1 MRRTSTPHVALL
13 GRVPGTRRLS
23 DMERHPDNEAIPGV
37 MVFRPEASL
46 IYFNVDHVCATIA
59 DRVRAEAQPPR
70 LVVIDLSSSPHV
82 DLQSAHTLAAMAGEL
97 TALGADVR
105 VIEARSEVR
114 ERLRGEG
121 LERQLGEIN
130 RLLTLDDVLE
140 FPKYKNLAPPS

>member
-1 MRRTSTPHVALL
+1 
-13 GRVPGTRRLS
+13 
-23 DMERHPDNEAIPGV
+23 
-37 MVFRPEASL
+37 
-46 IYFNVDHVCATIA
+46 
-59 DRVRAEAQPPR
+59 
-70 LVVIDLSSSPHV
+70 V